1 MKCSRLKTSRW
12 SSEAP
17 PSVRS
22 RVNVLSLSVPANV
35 AVALSGCVVRYS
47 SRADSTGS
55 NATSPVGVSSG
66 SPLGNAII
74 IGVMAADAAHYYR
87 LIQAAT
93 TLDIAGLQDFLLGR
107 YVGEAA

>member
-1 MKCSRLKTSRW
+1 MRRI
-12 SSEAP
+12 AP
-17 PSVRS
+17 ICV
-22 RVNVLSLSVPANV
+22 VV

-74 IGVMAADAAHYYR
+74 VGVMLADGVRYYR
-87 LIQAAT
+87 LGPDGKTSVRAPEPDPTRKINIQDCT
-93 TLDIAGLQDFLLGR
+93 RPVDPNAGNLLCR
-107 YVGEAA
+107 